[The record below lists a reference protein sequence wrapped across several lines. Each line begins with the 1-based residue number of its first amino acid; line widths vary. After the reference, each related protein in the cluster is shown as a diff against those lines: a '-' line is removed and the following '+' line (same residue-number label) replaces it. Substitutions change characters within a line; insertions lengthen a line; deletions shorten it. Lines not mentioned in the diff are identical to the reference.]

1 LGDVRGIAG
10 AKPSLVVLT
19 DAQKTGFSLQRINQG
34 EVQVLSL
41 GGGLGNDE
49 SCQVHKELA
58 HLLEQKHRRVILDLA
73 LLSSATTM
81 SLARLLVCG
90 REFRRH
96 GGELKLMGL
105 SASLKHVAELAGFDR
120 RKDFATDVATALKA
134 MSQPSEVNPSN
145 KKKT

>member
-1 LGDVRGIAG
+1 V
-10 AKPSLVVLT
+10 ST
-19 DAQKTGFSLQRINQG
+19 DAQKTGFKLRRINQG

-49 SCQVHKELA
+49 SCQVHKELT

-73 LLSSATTM
+73 RLSSATTM

-96 GGELKLMGL
+96 GGELKLVGL
-105 SASLKHVAELAGFDR
+105 SVSLKHQAELAGFDR
-120 RKDFATDVATALKA
+120 RKDFAPDVAAALKA
-134 MSQPSEVNPSN
+134 LSQPSEVKPGSAP
-145 KKKT
+145 KQKT